1 MLDLKEI
8 SYQPQT
14 GERKIIEN
22 LNLKVHENEIILIC
36 GNSGSGKTT
45 LLEIISGLTN
55 PQKGKI
61 TWKNKILSSRQR
73 RWFCGVV
80 FQFPERYF
88 VGTTVGKELKIGHKS
103 LREKNIEIVLNKVGL
118 KKINL
123 TQPPE
128 QLSGGQQRRLAVAV
142 QLLRN
147 PSILLLD
154 EPTAGLDPIASSRI
168 EDLINKTN
176 NKASGSSIVVSHVLS
191 TIERTSDKVLMLYG
205 GKFRWAGSIDEFKK
219 SKDPY
224 VFQFRNGK
232 LDGPMQP
239 KDI

>member
-14 GERKIIEN
+14 SDRKILDN

-55 PQKGKI
+55 PQKGEI
-61 TWKNKILSSRQR
+61 AWKNKILSSRQR

-88 VGTTVGKELKIGHKS
+88 MGTTIGEELKIGHKS
-103 LREKNIEIVLNKVGL
+103 LREKNIELVLKKVGL
-118 KKINL
+118 LGINL
-123 TQPPE
+123 TQAPE
-128 QLSGGQQRRLAVAV
+128 KLSGGEQRRLAVAV

-147 PSILLLD
+147 PTLLLLD
-154 EPTAGLDPIASSRI
+154 EPTAGLDWSMKNDVKNLIKNLKHKNTIIIVTHEPSLF
-168 EDLINKTN
+168 EDIPSKIFTLEKGKIKKLFKEN
-176 NKASGSSIVVSHVLS
+176 H
-191 TIERTSDKVLMLYG
+191 ER
-205 GKFRWAGSIDEFKK
+205 
-219 SKDPY
+219 
-224 VFQFRNGK
+224 
-232 LDGPMQP
+232 
-239 KDI
+239 

>member
-14 GERKIIEN
+14 GQRKIIDN
-22 LNLKVHENEIILIC
+22 LNLKVQENEIVLIC

-45 LLEIISGLTN
+45 LLEIISGLIN

-61 TWKNKILSSRQR
+61 TWNNKILSSRQR

-88 VGTTVGKELKIGHKS
+88 IGTTIGKELKIGHKS
-103 LREKNIEIVLNKVGL
+103 LREKNIELALKKVGL
-118 KKINL
+118 KGINL
-123 TQPPE
+123 IQPPE

-147 PSILLLD
+147 PSILLFD
-154 EPTAGLDPIASSRI
+154 EPTAGLDWSMRDDVKNLIFDLKNKSTIIIVTHEPSLFEVISSRM
-168 EDLINKTN
+168 LI
-176 NKASGSSIVVSHVLS
+176 L
-191 TIERTSDKVLMLYG
+191 EE
-205 GKFRWAGSIDEFKK
+205 GKI
-219 SKDPY
+219 
-224 VFQFRNGK
+224 RN
-232 LDGPMQP
+232 L
-239 KDI
+239 